1 MPSNSIVN
9 YADETRLRFGVS
21 LVNKLARQGVLTD
34 VLVAAA
40 TSFQD
45 LMDDIAAALFQTTTN
60 NELYPEEVKT
70 EVRYLLAELSFLNSI
85 GVLTDSVVTSLT
97 TVRGTAAVTDLR
109 WNFYSYITDA
119 GFDPADESFVEGA
132 FGASA
137 YTANLT

>member
-1 MPSNSIVN
+1 MAFSVVN

-21 LVNKLARQGVLTD
+21 LVNKLARQGILTD
-34 VLVAAA
+34 ALVAAA

-45 LMDDIAAALFQTTTN
+45 LMDDIASAIFQTTTN
-60 NELYPEEVKT
+60 NELYPEHIKT
-70 EVRYLLAELSFLNSI
+70 EVRYLLAELTFLNGLDI
-85 GVLTDSVVTSLT
+85 LTDTVVTNLL

-119 GFDPADESFVEGA
+119 SFDYTDESFVEGA